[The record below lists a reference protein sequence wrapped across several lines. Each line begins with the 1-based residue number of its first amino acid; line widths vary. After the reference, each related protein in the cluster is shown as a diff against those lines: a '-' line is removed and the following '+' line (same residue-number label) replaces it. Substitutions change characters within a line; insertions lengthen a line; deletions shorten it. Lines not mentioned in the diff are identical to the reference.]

1 MSLGT
6 ILSHQ
11 TQEKPYSGP
20 VIMKNVTFGYSIQWF
35 SQLFISEKARFIIM
49 PNRGFSNHVRKKGSP
64 WNCGLAVNV
73 NIVTVILGYIIQ

>member
-1 MSLGT
+1 MLTYVARNHTQSSDSRKT
-6 ILSHQ
+6 IL
-11 TQEKPYSGP
+11 GP

-64 WNCGLAVNV
+64 
-73 NIVTVILGYIIQ
+73 